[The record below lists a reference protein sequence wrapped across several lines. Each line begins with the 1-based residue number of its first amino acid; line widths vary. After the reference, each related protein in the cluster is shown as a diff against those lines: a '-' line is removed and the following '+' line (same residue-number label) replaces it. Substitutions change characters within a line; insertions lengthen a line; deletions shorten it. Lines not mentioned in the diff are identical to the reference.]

1 MIKINVVA
9 VGRLKEK
16 YWEEA
21 LAEYVKRLKKY
32 CECNVIEIPDG
43 RSPEA
48 EGTEILKKL
57 SGSVVACDVQG
68 MLVSSEDL
76 AELIEK
82 KANSGKSEITFLI
95 GGSEGLSADVK
106 KQAEEKISF
115 GRVTFPHRMMR
126 VILCEQ
132 IYRAFTIIHHTPYH
146 K

>member
-68 MLVSSEDL
+68 KLVSSEDL

-95 GGSEGLSADVK
+95 GGSEGLSEEVK

>member
-21 LAEYVKRLKKY
+21 LAEYVKRMKKY
-32 CECNVIEIPDG
+32 CDCTVFEIPDG

-48 EGTEILKKL
+48 EGSEIIKKL
-57 SGSVVACDVQG
+57 FGCVIACDVRG
-68 MLVSSEDL
+68 KLVSSEDI
-76 AELIEK
+76 AELIDN

-95 GGSEGLSADVK
+95 GGSEGLSAEVK
-106 KQAEEKISF
+106 DRAEEKISF

-132 IYRAFTIIHHTPYH
+132 IYRAFTILHHTPYH